1 MSQPLPPVLRMAAT
15 VHIADAVTLDVRVG
29 KVATVLRDDGH
40 ALPPLARV
48 EPTARPNEAPLAIIV
63 PIMGDGR
70 PAG

>member
-1 MSQPLPPVLRMAAT
+1 MSQPLPPVLQMAAT
-15 VHIADAVTLDVRVG
+15 AHIADAVTLDLPVG

-40 ALPPLARV
+40 ALPPSARV

-63 PIMGDGR
+63 PIMGDGP